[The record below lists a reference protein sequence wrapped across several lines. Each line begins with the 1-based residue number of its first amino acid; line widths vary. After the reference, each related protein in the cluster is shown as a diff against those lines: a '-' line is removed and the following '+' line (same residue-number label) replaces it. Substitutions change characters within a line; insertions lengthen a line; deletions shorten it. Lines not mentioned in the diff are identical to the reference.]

1 MYHISA
7 NNGDRNL
14 MLVSIF
20 MFSGSE
26 KPNRINIICQSL
38 VFFLKMAATLINGAI
53 TSTQNNYMFLF
64 VVSAV
69 VYSYEA
75 PYAITL
81 NTIV

>member
-1 MYHISA
+1 MVREAKYDQH
-7 NNGDRNL
+7 NMPVTG
-14 MLVSIF
+14 
-20 MFSGSE
+20 
-26 KPNRINIICQSL
+26 
-38 VFFLKMAATLINGAI
+38 FFFFKMAATLMNVAI

-69 VYSYEA
+69 VYSREA